1 VLLSAPVLLLPLVPM
16 LPDQLP
22 EAVQLLAF
30 VDDQLSI
37 EAEPL
42 VTVLGLAFSVTVGF
56 ATPPVTWIANAGS
69 EALALPS
76 LTLITIPEVIPTLD
90 AVGVPLS
97 CPVATLN
104 TAHDGLFAMEYE
116 SVPPEG
122 SEALG
127 VNE

>member
-1 VLLSAPVLLLPLVPM
+1 LVPLTPT

-22 EAVQLLAF
+22 EAVQLVAF
-30 VDDQLSI
+30 VEDQVSV

-42 VTVLGLAFSVTVGF
+42 FTGFGLAVSVTVGVT
-56 ATPPVTWIANAGS
+56 AVEVTWIENAGS
-69 EALALPS
+69 AALALPS
-76 LTLITIPEVIPTLD
+76 LTLITIPDVIPTLD

-97 CPVATLN
+97 RPVATLN
-104 TAHDGLFAMEYE
+104 TAHEGLLATEYE
-116 SVPPEG
+116 RVPPEG

>member
-1 VLLSAPVLLLPLVPM
+1 M

-22 EAVQLLAF
+22 EAMQLLAF

-42 VTVLGLAFSVTVGF
+42 VTVPGLAFSVTVGF
-56 ATPPVTWIANAGS
+56 AADAVTWIENAGS
-69 EALALPS
+69 AALALPS
-76 LTLITIPEVIPTLD
+76 LTLITMPEVDPTFA

-104 TAHDGLFAMEYE
+104 TAHEGLLATE
-116 SVPPEG
+116 
-122 SEALG
+122 
-127 VNE
+127 